1 MIAEQL
7 YRTQSWN
14 DGAVQGQSSSSG
26 VIAYICLVFLCFKS
40 LNQSIRDTND
50 QKLHLSPLFVPTPPK
65 TLRMALADRSFGS
78 VLQTECTLQ
87 SRNSCMYHSRF
98 MWSFL
103 LPCCCATF
111 GLVRKINDKNDQES
125 TICNVCD
132 GEIHR
137 RVWGWVDSL
146 LPDCRLINYGAENNS
161 WIKPN
166 WWMAMSGE
174 RGSWGYA
181 LLRWYSNYISWPW
194 RRFGDVDTQQ
204 LIYIHFLTL
213 YLSSEGLLS
222 TNTRFQ

>member
-1 MIAEQL
+1 
-7 YRTQSWN
+7 
-14 DGAVQGQSSSSG
+14 
-26 VIAYICLVFLCFKS
+26 
-40 LNQSIRDTND
+40 
-50 QKLHLSPLFVPTPPK
+50 
-65 TLRMALADRSFGS
+65 MALADRSFWP
-78 VLQTECTLQ
+78 VLQTESTLQ

-166 WWMAMSGE
+166 WWMAMSGG

-194 RRFGDVDTQQ
+194 RRLGDVDIQQ
-204 LIYIHFLTL
+204 LIYIHFSNTLFFQRRFAEHEHSFSVNTPSRTVYTVTHDHTCQFDSSLYGVYDQRGGKLPHGLSRWLTGCFGHPPRHL
-213 YLSSEGLLS
+213 TQLP
-222 TNTRFQ
+222 TR